1 MKKYLAEFIGTFILM
16 FCGTG
21 AIIVNQETN
30 GVLGHL
36 GICIT
41 FGLVVMSLVYAFGGI
56 SGAHF
61 NPAVTLALAI
71 SGDFKK
77 KEIAPYIGSQVVGAL
92 LASFLLKLMFPA
104 NMNLG
109 ATLPSGS
116 LLQSFILEVIITF
129 ILMLVVLGVTQSSKE
144 TGWLAGIVV
153 GSIVLALALFAGP
166 ISGASMNPA
175 RSFGPAVVSGNVA
188 DLWLYIIA
196 PILGA
201 ILAVFTWKAIKTSE

>member
-21 AIIVNQETN
+21 SIVVNQEAN
-30 GVLGHL
+30 GAIGHL

-41 FGLVVMSLVYAFGGI
+41 FGLVVMSLVYALGGI
-56 SGAHF
+56 SGAHL
-61 NPAVTLALAI
+61 NPAVTLALTV
-71 SGDFKK
+71 SGNFKK
-77 KEIAPYIGSQVVGAL
+77 KEIAPYIGSQLAGAL

-109 ATLPSGS
+109 ATSPSGS
-116 LLQSFILEVIITF
+116 LMQSFILEVIITF
-129 ILMLVVLGVTQSSKE
+129 ILMLVILGVTQSSKE
-144 TGWLAGIVV
+144 TGWLAGIIV

-175 RSFGPAVVSGNVA
+175 RSIAPAVVSGNVA
-188 DLWLYIIA
+188 DLWLYIVA
-196 PILGA
+196 PISGA
-201 ILAVFTWKAIKTSE
+201 ILAVFTWKAIKPSE